1 MYEKTNGQMGENK
14 NRILKE
20 GYAHVTKR
28 KNAQKEGQD
37 QYVKN
42 SLEEKSYRWKN
53 IKRKWQRP

>member
-14 NRILKE
+14 NRTLKE

-42 SLEEKSYRWKN
+42 SLEEKSYR
-53 IKRKWQRP
+53 